1 MNTQIYIE
9 VYSILELLG
18 KQYTNKIPKS
28 LYNMIQNN
36 VIDVN
41 NLKYKSLKDINKDN
55 IHKESLSMIALIHS
69 NYWCESQEEKDN
81 LESIFI
87 NNFVKNENEK
97 REKFNPDNIFTKE
110 DCIQETENI
119 NIIVY
124 KEPLWKK
131 VINKIKKL
139 FYGSK

>member
-1 MNTQIYIE
+1 MNTQIYTE

-18 KQYTNKIPKS
+18 KQYINKIPKS
-28 LYNMIQNN
+28 LYNMIQSN

-41 NLKYKSLKDINKDN
+41 NLKYKSLKEINKNN

-97 REKFNPDNIFTKE
+97 REKFNPDNIFTTE
-110 DCIQETENI
+110 DCAQETENA
-119 NIIVY
+119 NIVVY

-131 VINKIKKL
+131 IINKIKTI